1 MHKKVLVI
9 IDFSEKVGNGHKN
22 RVNSILKKLNIEQ
35 LDVQKILLDY
45 TNKEIVINNLKET
58 HFRKESYQL
67 LLIDS
72 FILSDKEII
81 FLSNFFK
88 NVLVIDDWIGR
99 KLIGNNIYIL
109 DWTAMAERSPIHLSQ
124 KNLKKFLGLEYCP
137 IERKHSYKKTND
149 FLIHLGSNIKT
160 SIYVDIIKYISRKYS
175 DKKITVIDKKIIKIK
190 EMIPSSKNC
199 EFLDY
204 LNENEFKNYLLSSRF
219 FISTG
224 GWSCYQAISLNCFP
238 LLISLNDSNTYFDCY
253 GIVFGGYGKA
263 FGFINEFDKLNIISK
278 DLDFQNNY
286 LTANK
291 IGEKFLLLNKLLD
304 K

>member
-1 MHKKVLVI
+1 MLKKVLAI
-9 IDFSEKVGNGHKN
+9 IDFSEKIGNGHKN
-22 RVNSILKKLNIEQ
+22 RVNSIFKKIKIEQ
-35 LDVQKILLDY
+35 LEVQKILLDY

-58 HFRKESYQL
+58 HFQKESSQL

-72 FILSDKEII
+72 FILSDEEII

-99 KLIGNNIYIL
+99 KLIGDNIYIL
-109 DWTAMAERSPIHLSQ
+109 DWTAMADRSPIHLSQ

-137 IERKHSYKKTND
+137 IQRKQQSKKTND
-149 FLIHLGSNIKT
+149 FLIHLGSNIKI
-160 SIYVDIIKYISRKYS
+160 SIYLDIIEYISRKYN

-199 EFLDY
+199 KFLDY
-204 LNENEFKNYLLSSRF
+204 LTENEFKKYLHSSRF

-224 GWSCYQAISLNCFP
+224 GWSCYQAISFNCFP

-263 FGFINEFDKLNIISK
+263 FGFINEFGKLNFISQ

-286 LTANK
+286 FSANK

-304 K
+304 Q